1 MFLFFLIRC
10 KVTKISPFH
19 QILTQKL
26 VLQPLSLFPLPSS
39 LKMLTISNFLDI
51 TLAENPV
58 ALKKLGF
65 GLKYAKFE
73 SFSHLAD
80 NQSVNFSRPSK
91 PTLPTLKNRPK
102 MPKMMHFSS
111 ISS

>member
-26 VLQPLSLFPLPSS
+26 VLQPSSLFPLPSS

-51 TLAENPV
+51 TLIENPV

-73 SFSHLAD
+73 TFSHLAD

-91 PTLPTLKNRPK
+91 PILPTLKK
-102 MPKMMHFSS
+102 GQKWQK
-111 ISS
+111 